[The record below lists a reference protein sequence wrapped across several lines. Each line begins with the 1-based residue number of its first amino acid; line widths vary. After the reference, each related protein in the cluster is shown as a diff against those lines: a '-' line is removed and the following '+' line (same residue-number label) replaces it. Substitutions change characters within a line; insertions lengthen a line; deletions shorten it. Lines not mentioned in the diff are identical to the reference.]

1 MKLRSR
7 ILLGFLPVFWLCG
20 NAQAKWKNQPS
31 PNIVYQGMTEDFVPF
46 NYLENNEIQGYA
58 TEVVREAFKR
68 ADLKTQLTLWPW
80 ARAYSAALNK
90 KKHYVFST
98 SRSEDR
104 EKLFKWVG
112 PIAKDSVYL
121 AALSTSKL
129 SAANDYRSFKK
140 HSVGGQFDDY
150 PIQVLQKEG
159 FKISIYRNE
168 DERMET
174 FKKGRIDLDIVTD
187 GSQRTYEKRWNIKYK
202 RLSFMYATDYW
213 MAFHIS
219 TPDVVIDALNRSLQ
233 EMKKDGS
240 TQKFADKYLPTR

>member
-1 MKLRSR
+1 
-7 ILLGFLPVFWLCG
+7 
-20 NAQAKWKNQPS
+20 
-31 PNIVYQGMTEDFVPF
+31 MTEEFVPF
-46 NYLENNEIQGYA
+46 NYLENNEIQGYS
-58 TEVVREAFKR
+58 TDVVREAFKR
-68 ADLKTQLTLWPW
+68 AGLKTELTLWPW
-80 ARAYSAALNK
+80 ARAYNAALKK

-121 AALSTSKL
+121 AALSTSPLK
-129 SAANDYRSFKK
+129 AAEDYRSFKK
-140 HSVGGQFDDY
+140 YSVGGQFDDY
-150 PIQVLQKEG
+150 PIQVLQKDG
-159 FKISIYRNE
+159 FKVSIYRSE

-187 GSQRTYEKRWNIKYK
+187 GSQETYEKRWDIKYK

-219 TPDVVIDALNRSLQ
+219 TPDVVIEALNKALQ
-233 EMKKDGS
+233 EMKRDGT
-240 TQKFADKYLPTR
+240 TQKIADKYLRSGKK